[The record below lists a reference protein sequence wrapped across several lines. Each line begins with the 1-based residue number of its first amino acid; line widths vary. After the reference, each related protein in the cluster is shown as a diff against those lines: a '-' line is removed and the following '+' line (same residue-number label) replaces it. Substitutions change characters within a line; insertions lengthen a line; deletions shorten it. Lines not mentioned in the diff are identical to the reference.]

1 MCNQFELCAIKCTYH
16 EITVLLK
23 SMTSKG
29 ARVMADLN
37 MKILIVDDFST
48 MRRIVRNLLK
58 QLSFNNVDEAEDGD
72 VALEKLKNGSYDFVI
87 TDWNMPNMTG
97 LELLKAI
104 RSDDALKDLPVLL
117 ITAEAE
123 KENVVLAAQAGV
135 NDYIVKPFTG
145 DVLQQK
151 INRIFV

>member
-1 MCNQFELCAIKCTYH
+1 
-16 EITVLLK
+16 
-23 SMTSKG
+23 
-29 ARVMADLN
+29 MADLT

-72 VALEKLKNGSYDFVI
+72 VALEKLKDGSYDFVI

-97 LELLKAI
+97 LELLKAV
-104 RSDDALKDLPVLL
+104 RADASLKDLPVLL

-123 KENVVLAAQAGV
+123 KENVVLAAEAGV

-151 INRIFV
+151 INRIFA